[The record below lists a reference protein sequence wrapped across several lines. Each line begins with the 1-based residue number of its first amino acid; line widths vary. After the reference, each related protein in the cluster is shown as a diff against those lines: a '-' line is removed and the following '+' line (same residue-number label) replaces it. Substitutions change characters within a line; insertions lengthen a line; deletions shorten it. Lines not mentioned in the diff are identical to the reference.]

1 MNHDHGHAPANYD
14 KAFAIGIALNLS
26 YVVAEA
32 VFGMLAHSLA
42 LVADAGHNLSDVL
55 SLLLAWG
62 ASRLSQMQPTNRYT
76 YGMRSSTILASL
88 TNAIILLIAIGAI
101 AWEAIRRFNQ
111 PQEIPGG
118 TVMAVAAFGVVINAA
133 TALLFV
139 KGRES
144 DLNIKG
150 AFLHMAAD
158 AGVSLGV
165 VVAGFAII
173 KTGLYWID
181 PVTSLVIV
189 AIIAIGTCGLLRD
202 SARLA
207 LQAVPAGIDTNKVK
221 EYLAALPD
229 VVSVHDLHI
238 WPMSTTETALTAH
251 LEMPNGN
258 AGDKFLHDVCKHLH
272 DEFKIEH
279 CTIQIE
285 QDANACSLAPDCSV

>member
-1 MNHDHGHAPANYD
+1 MMMSHDHAPANYD
-14 KAFAIGIALNLS
+14 KAFGIAIALNVS

-32 VFGMLAHSLA
+32 VFGVLANSLA

-62 ASRLSQMQPTNRYT
+62 ASRLSQMQPTKRYT
-76 YGMRSSTILASL
+76 YGLRSSSILASL
-88 TNAIILLIAIGAI
+88 INAIILLIAIGAI

-111 PQEIPGG
+111 PQEIQGG
-118 TVMAVAAFGVVINAA
+118 TVMAVAALGVVINAA

-165 VVAGFAII
+165 VVAGFAISQ
-173 KTGLYWID
+173 TGMYWID
-181 PVTSLVIV
+181 PLTSLVIV
-189 AIIAIGTCGLLRD
+189 AIIAVGTWGLLRD

-207 LQAVPAGIDTNKVK
+207 LQAVPQGIDANKVK
-221 EYLAALPD
+221 EYLAALPE
-229 VVSVHDLHI
+229 VVGVHDLHI

-251 LEMPNGN
+251 LEMPDGYR
-258 AGDKFLHDVCKHLH
+258 GDEFLHDVCKHLH
-272 DEFKIEH
+272 DQFKIEH

-285 QDANACSLAPDCSV
+285 QNAKACSLAPEQKV

>member
-1 MNHDHGHAPANYD
+1 MNHDYDHASANYD
-14 KAFAIGIALNLS
+14 KAFAIGIALNVS
-26 YVVAEA
+26 YVVVEA
-32 VFGMLAHSLA
+32 VFGVLAHSLA

-62 ASRLSQMQPTNRYT
+62 ASRLSQMQPTKRYT
-76 YGMRSSTILASL
+76 YGLRSSSILASL
-88 TNAIILLIAIGAI
+88 INAIILLIAIGAI

-144 DLNIKG
+144 DLNIKA

-173 KTGLYWID
+173 RTGLYWID

-189 AIIAIGTCGLLRD
+189 AIIAVGTWGLLRD

-207 LQAVPAGIDTNKVK
+207 LQAVPPNIDANKVK
-221 EYLAALPD
+221 EYLAALPK
-229 VVSVHDLHI
+229 VVGVHDLHI

-251 LEMPNGN
+251 LEMPDADG
-258 AGDKFLHDVCKHLH
+258 GDEFLHDVCKHLH
-272 DEFKIEH
+272 DHFKIEH

-285 QDANACSLAPDCSV
+285 QNAEACSLAPEQNV